1 QIISQTKHHKRVSI
15 NEIQDELIEDF
26 SFFDDWMAK
35 YEYIIQLGKELLL
48 IDERFKE
55 DEYLIKGCQSKVWL
69 HASHDGGKVVFTADS
84 DAIIKKGLVALMVKV
99 LSGHTPQE
107 IAESD
112 LYFIDRIG
120 LQEHLSPT
128 RANGLLSMVKQMK
141 LYAAALNAQA

>member
-1 QIISQTKHHKRVSI
+1 MSI

-35 YEYIIQLGKELLL
+35 YEYIIQLGKELPL
-48 IDERFKE
+48 IDERFKK

-69 HASHDGGKVVFTADS
+69 HADHHGGKVIFTADS
-84 DAIIKKGLVALMVKV
+84 DAIITKGLVALMVKV
-99 LSGHTPQE
+99 LSGHTAKE
-107 IAESD
+107 IVESD
-112 LYFIDRIG
+112 LYFIDQIG

-141 LYAAALNAQA
+141 LYAATLQAVDSN